1 MENLEQLRGFKRS
14 EQPTDT
20 ELNFEEELRYGIRLN
35 IVEDSIEYSVMVNTH
50 PEEDR
55 FLMVVSLFNRRFWIV
70 DLKLLS
76 IQRNLPELESFYE
89 LKRHRCTTAHLRRL
103 RVPGVGPLDLHLP
116 ERAGAGAPVQPVQ
129 RPAVAAAA
137 EEVRRPAGLAQ
148 PQDLPALQRERRLL
162 HRRPRAGGGAR
173 QLRHP
178 VRRHRPQRHPGD
190 RPQVRQGLLK
200 QEFQTLIKV
209 LLCKRELASL
219 FKSICPGFS
228 GRHLSE
234 KTVYY
239 CLTPLLE
246 EAKFTEF
253 LLKDQGETY
262 DSAKLILEDLRPE
275 FVDCKLS
282 FHGFCKFMFSDANSI
297 INPRMTQVYQ
307 DMDRPLTEYYVHSSH
322 NTYLVGNQLTSDSK
336 AFRYL
341 EDLYDGVRCVEL
353 DIHVRDT

>member
-1 MENLEQLRGFKRS
+1 MFLESGRWIFTFPS
-14 EQPTDT
+14 EQ
-20 ELNFEEELRYGIRLN
+20 EQERRYNQFSALQ
-35 IVEDSIEYSVMVNTH
+35 
-50 PEEDR
+50 
-55 FLMVVSLFNRRFWIV
+55 W
-70 DLKLLS
+70 
-76 IQRNLPELESFYE
+76 
-89 LKRHRCTTAHLRRL
+89 RL
-103 RVPGVGPLDLHLP
+103 RQRRSDDQLDSRSLKIFLRFN
-116 ERAGAGAPVQPVQ
+116 ENDDCYIDDRELAEVLANFDIQFDDTVRNAIREIAPKS
-129 RPAVAAAA
+129 A
-137 EEVRRPAGLAQ
+137 
-148 PQDLPALQRERRLL
+148 
-162 HRRPRAGGGAR
+162 
-173 QLRHP
+173 
-178 VRRHRPQRHPGD
+178 
-190 RPQVRQGLLK
+190 QGLLK

-275 FVDCKLS
+275 FVDGKLS